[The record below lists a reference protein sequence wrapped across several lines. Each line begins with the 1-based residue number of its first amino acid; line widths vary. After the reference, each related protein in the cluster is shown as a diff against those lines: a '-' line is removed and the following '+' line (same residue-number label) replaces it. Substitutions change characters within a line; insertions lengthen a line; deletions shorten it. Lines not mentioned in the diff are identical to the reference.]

1 MCVNSDM
8 ERLSDMEYV
17 ERVQAGDAE
26 CFAPLLER
34 YSQPVFSLLIRIVGN
49 REDAEELTQDVFLK
63 VFRSL
68 SSFRGNSS
76 FATWLYRIAYNT
88 AVSATRRTKREW
100 MSFDDSG
107 MERVAEET
115 SDNEADETLNEDRL
129 QRLEHALDRL
139 RPDDR
144 ALILLFYKQ
153 EKTMEEIAEITG
165 LTLSNVK
172 VKIHRIRKKLMD
184 GVKSREN

>member
-1 MCVNSDM
+1 
-8 ERLSDMEYV
+8 
-17 ERVQAGDAE
+17 
-26 CFAPLLER
+26 
-34 YSQPVFSLLIRIVGN
+34 
-49 REDAEELTQDVFLK
+49 
-63 VFRSL
+63 
-68 SSFRGNSS
+68 
-76 FATWLYRIAYNT
+76 
-88 AVSATRRTKREW
+88 

-107 MERVAEET
+107 MERVAEEP
-115 SDNEADETLNEDRL
+115 SDDEEDEAFNEERL
-129 QRLEHALDRL
+129 QRLEQALDQL